1 MKKLDESKVK
11 WIILQKQKGE
21 SASRIAETMNISTR
35 RVKKLWA
42 RYRYTDP
49 GKIVYPAP
57 VGRPEN
63 GLSGRRSILQC

>member
-1 MKKLDESKVK
+1 
-11 WIILQKQKGE
+11 
-21 SASRIAETMNISTR
+21 MNISTR
-35 RVKKLWA
+35 WVKKLWA